1 MSARILT
8 NYRPGGGIHP
18 ETATLANAL
27 AYQSATAPHTGKP
40 WSEEML
46 FGIGGGI
53 GIGYIL
59 WEFKSQAHAI
69 LTMGFQHRWNYPREF
84 VGALLDRIDARHRFL
99 ETGGAKTAQANL
111 ETVLAEGYPAICW
124 VDQALLPYLHVP
136 ADYHGCFGWI
146 VTIYGIDAIARV
158 VLVDDLSKKPFL
170 ISIDQLTKA
179 RTKIGSYKSRILTV
193 DAPRNVRLE
202 PAVRAGIQDCT
213 SQLLSGS
220 DTFGL
225 DALAKWARLITDKKD
240 KKGWPVVFPDGK
252 GLYGALVSLHDA
264 ICHQGTDGSGL
275 RGMYADFLSE
285 AAKAFEDQNL
295 AALARKYRSVA
306 KRWSRLAETA
316 LSPETFAETHDLIEK
331 KNVILRTKGQEG
343 VARLQTYSA
352 RLEALRVRHND
363 QCPLDAK
370 KRGALLES
378 LRGQLEEIYEAE
390 KNAARSLAEWL

>member
-27 AYQSATAPHTGKP
+27 AYQGATAPHTGKP

-59 WEFKSQAHAI
+59 WEFKNQAHPI

-84 VGALLDRIDARHRFL
+84 VGTLLDRIDARHRFF
-99 ETGGAKTAQANL
+99 ETGGAKTAQKNL

-124 VDQALLPYLHVP
+124 VDQGLLPYLDVP
-136 ADYHGCFGWI
+136 SEHHGCYGWI
-146 VTIYGIDAIARV
+146 VTIYGIDDTARV

-170 ISIDQLTKA
+170 ISIDQLTRA
-179 RTKIGSYKSRILTV
+179 RAKIGSYKNRILTV
-193 DAPRNVRLE
+193 DAPKGVRLE
-202 PAVRAGIQDCT
+202 PAVRAGIQDCVA
-213 SQLLSGS
+213 QLLSGS
-220 DTFGL
+220 ETFGL
-225 DALAKWARLITDKKD
+225 KAIAKWAHLVTDKND

-252 GLYGALVSLHDA
+252 GLYGVLVSLHDA

-275 RGMYADFLSE
+275 RGMFADFLSE
-285 AAKAFEDQNL
+285 AAKAFEDSEL

-316 LSPETFAETHDLIEK
+316 LSPETFVETHDLIEK

-343 VARLQTYSA
+343 VAKLQDYCA
-352 RLEALRVRHND
+352 RLEALRVRYNE
-363 QCPLDAK
+363 QFPLDAK
-370 KRGALLES
+370 KRSSLLES
-378 LRGQLEEIYEAE
+378 LRGQLEELYEAE
-390 KNAARSLAEWL
+390 TSAAKALAAWL